1 MCHVS
6 GRHATLFFT
15 ERSSDRKARRP
26 MTDRAPI
33 ETTDT
38 TSKTAP
44 EPKPRPNEPKPRPN
58 ETEAARQ
65 AAAER
70 RARQAA
76 QLRANLARRKAQSRD
91 RAAEEEGL

>member
-1 MCHVS
+1 
-6 GRHATLFFT
+6 
-15 ERSSDRKARRP
+15 
-26 MTDRAPI
+26 MTDREPI
-33 ETTDT
+33 ETTDM
-38 TSKTAP
+38 TSKTTR
-44 EPKPRPNEPKPRPN
+44 EPRPRPN

>member
-1 MCHVS
+1 
-6 GRHATLFFT
+6 
-15 ERSSDRKARRP
+15 
-26 MTDRAPI
+26 MTDRKPI
-33 ETTDT
+33 ESIDM
-38 TSKTAP
+38 TSKSAP
-44 EPKPRPNEPKPRPN
+44 EPRPRPN

-91 RAAEEEGL
+91 RAAEDEGL